1 MTTQELKK
9 RTFECGIRDVDAAEA
24 LPSSETARALG
35 RRLIRAGTSV
45 GANYRV
51 AVRARSRPDFIAKLG
66 IVEEECDESLYWME
80 AVVALKLL
88 KPQRLT
94 NLQAEADELLSI
106 VVSSIKTARRLRRT

>member
-80 AVVALKLL
+80 AVVASCLRL
-88 KPQRLT
+88 KPRAAS
-94 NLQAEADELLSI
+94 AERSQ
-106 VVSSIKTARRLRRT
+106 